1 MDHVE
6 LPLEAQIFINGKI
19 DSLPYK
25 EYCNHHTKWKQISR
39 DRNAVTL
46 VICTVQL
53 GFKKLRKT
61 FFRIFSLIVF
71 QQLGEEI
78 KVLEEHNRL
87 FKEII
92 KL

>member
-1 MDHVE
+1 M
-6 LPLEAQIFINGKI
+6 
-19 DSLPYK
+19 
-25 EYCNHHTKWKQISR
+25 
-39 DRNAVTL
+39 TL

-53 GFKKLRKT
+53 GFEKLRKT